1 MLPAELKDWRQKLGL
16 TQEEAARVFR
26 VSRVTEQNWES
37 GATPVPDWA
46 DDRRRTYE
54 ATLRRQLEYGPVVLQ
69 YWLSPR
75 GPGHR
80 PQPDREPIRSELF
93 ASNGDAIGWAALKT
107 DQERYFRAFVFSEDR
122 EHLIFSPEAL
132 ITEIDRYRFGGDESS
147 RQLDKQVGLRVHS
160 SGEMAPQPRPSPD
173 LHRPSPGEIERRRRV
188 IKELQDEIKKL
199 PVLDPNFTD
208 KDLYDEN
215 GLPK

>member
-1 MLPAELKDWRQKLGL
+1 MLPAELKEWRQKLGL

-46 DDRRRTYE
+46 DDRRRTHE
-54 ATLRRQLEYGPVVLQ
+54 AALRRRPEYGPVILQ

-80 PQPDREPIRSELF
+80 PLPSREPIRSELF
-93 ASNGDAIGWAALKT
+93 ANNWDAIVWAALQT
-107 DQERYFRAFVFSEDR
+107 AQERYFRAFVFSEDCG
-122 EHLIFSPEAL
+122 HLIFSPEAL
-132 ITEIDRYRFGGDESS
+132 ITEIDRYRLGGDESS
-147 RQLDKQVGLRVHS
+147 HQLDKQAGLGEHS
-160 SGEMAPQPRPSPD
+160 GNGMAPQTMPPHDLQKPSPE
-173 LHRPSPGEIERRRRV
+173 EILRRRRL
-188 IKELQDEIKKL
+188 IKEIQDEVKKL
-199 PVLDPNFTD
+199 PVLNPNFTD
-208 KDLYDEN
+208 KDLYDEF